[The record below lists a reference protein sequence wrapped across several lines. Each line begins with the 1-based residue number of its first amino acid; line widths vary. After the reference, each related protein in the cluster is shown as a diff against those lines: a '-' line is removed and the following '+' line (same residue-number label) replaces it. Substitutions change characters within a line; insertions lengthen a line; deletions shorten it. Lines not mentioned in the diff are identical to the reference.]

1 MKGMSLSEIII
12 EKIKREGPVSFRDF
26 MEMSLYYP
34 ELGYYTSVND
44 KIGKNGDYY
53 TSSDLTSI
61 FGAIIGKQMEEM
73 WEVAGMEPFTIIE
86 YGAGTGL
93 LCHDI
98 LEYLKN
104 NMKLYDELHYCII
117 EKSPVMRKKQQAHLH
132 EKVSWHNSTQEMPAV
147 TGCLLA
153 HEVVDNFSVH
163 QVVMKEALMEV
174 FVDYKN
180 GFIELLQ
187 PAKRKLVNY
196 FRELNVSLSR
206 EFRTE
211 INLEAIEWQKEIATC
226 LKKGFVITIDYGYPS
241 FELYRECRSDGTLMC
256 YNKHMI
262 NNDPYSN
269 IGKQDITAHVNFS
282 ALNHWGLKYGLVPC
296 GFTNQA
302 AFLLSLGF
310 EHYLS
315 TMNEQPG
322 GDIMAMCRKQA
333 FLKYTLLIDMGSK
346 YKVLIQQK
354 GLPEKELSGLKYPI
368 VVS

>member
-1 MKGMSLSEIII
+1 MLLSEIII

-34 ELGYYTSVND
+34 ELGYYTSIND

-53 TSSDLTSI
+53 TSSNITSL

-73 WEVAGMEPFTIIE
+73 WEMAGREPFTIIE

-104 NMKLYDELHYCII
+104 NRKLYDELNYCII
-117 EKSPVMRKKQQAHLH
+117 EKSPAMKKKQRAHLH
-132 EKVSWHNSTQEMPAV
+132 EKVSWHTSAQEMPAV
-147 TGCLLA
+147 TGCVLA
-153 HEVVDNFSVH
+153 NEVVDNFSVH
-163 QVVMKEALMEV
+163 QVVMKDELMEV

-180 GFIELLQ
+180 GFTELLR
-187 PAKRKLVNY
+187 PAKKELKNY
-196 FRELNVSLSR
+196 FTELSVSLSR

-211 INLEAIEWQKEIATC
+211 INLEAIEWLKEIAAC

-241 FELYRECRSDGTLMC
+241 SDLYRPCRSDGTLVC
-256 YNKHMI
+256 YNKHTT
-262 NNDPYSN
+262 NNDPYSD

-282 ALNHWGLKYGLVPC
+282 ALNHWGSKYGLAPC

-302 AFLLSLGF
+302 AFLLSLGIDN
-310 EHYLS
+310 YLS
-315 TMNEQPG
+315 TMNEPPG
-322 GDIMAMCRKQA
+322 GDIMTICRKQA

-354 GLPEKELSGLKYPI
+354 GLPEMELSGLKHTYCC
-368 VVS
+368 